1 VSFPS
6 DEQASELR
14 DLFFESAQ
22 EILQGMNEA
31 GMALEERP
39 GDIEQLRHVR
49 RAVHTLKGDSAACG
63 YRELS
68 ELAHDLEDVL
78 TPELAKQN
86 AGLIA
91 EVILTAADTFHEM
104 LAAYRSRLQP
114 PAGGAL
120 KDYIN
125 RLLNKPAAQ
134 EPSGPAATKFA
145 WTEYERLMIVEALR
159 RGENVYNIAMQLDRE
174 ALLPAAAFELA
185 RKSLETAGRILALRP
200 ESVAEGC
207 ESIEAA
213 LATTKTA
220 DWIRKRCQVPSVV
233 TAIAVERAPVLESPP
248 RDLLEILIE
257 SEAKAVSAGV
267 KTAAAAPDAASGLAP
282 SAPPEEE
289 DSHEHSASS
298 GMAHAASENM
308 LRVDANRI
316 DTVMNLVG
324 EMIIGKSM
332 LQRAMTEFERRHSK
346 DPIRGK
352 LADALGFQ
360 SRVLNE
366 LQKSVMKIRMVPV
379 EQLFRRFPRIIRDVA
394 RLRNKEIALELTGQT
409 TDLDKSILDALGDP
423 LAHLVRNAA
432 DHGIETTAEREAAG
446 KSPRGTI
453 RLNAYHDGDQVVIEV
468 SDDGHGL
475 DRAKIVRRAVE
486 RGIVSAESASQLNE
500 LESLQ
505 LIFAPGLSTADEITE
520 ISGRGV
526 GLDVVKSSLEA
537 LKGTVELESVPG
549 RGTTFRLFVP
559 LTLASIRAL
568 MFRVHG
574 RLYAVP
580 LASVAEITR
589 ITEQGIH
596 RIDDHEVFQLREQVL
611 TLVRLDRLERNP
623 ATERAN
629 RIFVIVI
636 GTGGRKFGLAVDSL
650 MGEEELVIKAL
661 EDQLVTSPMISGASI
676 LGDGTVVLIL
686 NVPAVVSHLSRIPA
700 VGAIA

>member
-31 GMALEERP
+31 GLALEGHP
-39 GDIEQLRHVR
+39 GDVEQLRHVR

-78 TPELAKQN
+78 TPELAQQN

-104 LAAYRSRLQP
+104 LAAYRSNLQP

-120 KDYIN
+120 HEHIR
-125 RLLNKPAAQ
+125 RLLNKPATQAQ
-134 EPSGPAATKFA
+134 DAPSEAKFD

-159 RGENVYNIAMQLDRE
+159 RGENVYNIALQLDPE

-185 RKSLETAGRILALRP
+185 RKSLEGCGRILALRP
-200 ESVAEGC
+200 ENGTPVDDC
-207 ESIEAA
+207 RSIQAA
-213 LATTKTA
+213 LSTTKPA
-220 DWIRKRCQVPSVV
+220 DWIRKRCHVPSVV
-233 TAIAVERAPVLESPP
+233 SNISVERAPVLQSAP

-257 SEAKAVSAGV
+257 SEAAAVSAGV
-267 KTAAAAPDAASGLAP
+267 KPGTPAPIPVEDDETPEIAATGGL
-282 SAPPEEE
+282 
-289 DSHEHSASS
+289 
-298 GMAHAASENM
+298 AHAASENM
-308 LRVDANRI
+308 LRVDATRI

-332 LQRAMTEFERRHSK
+332 LQRAMVEFERRHSK
-346 DPIRGK
+346 DPLRGK
-352 LADALGFQ
+352 LADALAFQ
-360 SRVLNE
+360 SRVLGE

-379 EQLFRRFPRIIRDVA
+379 EQLFRRFPRIVRDVA
-394 RLRNKEIALELTGQT
+394 RLRNKDISIELAGQT
-409 TDLDKSILDALGDP
+409 TDLDKSILDALSDP
-423 LAHLVRNAA
+423 MAHLVRNAA
-432 DHGIETTAEREAAG
+432 DHGIESTAEREAAG
-446 KSPRGTI
+446 KSVRGTI

-475 DRAKIVRRAVE
+475 DRAKIVRRAIE
-486 RGIVSAESASQLNE
+486 RGILSAEEAAQLNE
-500 LESLQ
+500 MEGLQ
-505 LIFAPGLSTADEITE
+505 LIFAPGLSTADEVTE

-537 LKGTVELESVPG
+537 LKGSVELESVPG
-549 RGTTFRLFVP
+549 RGTTFRLLVP

-568 MFRVHG
+568 LFRVHG

-589 ITEQGIH
+589 ITDQGIH

-611 TLVRLDRLERNP
+611 TLVRLDRLGPHAVGER
-623 ATERAN
+623 EKRL
-629 RIFVIVI
+629 FVIVI
-636 GTGGRKFGLAVDSL
+636 GTGGRRFGLAVDSL

-661 EDQLVTSPMISGASI
+661 EDQLVTSPIVSGASI

-700 VGAIA
+700 VGATA